1 MIMGILIFFELFKCI
16 MAISKPFTYE
26 TLIFV
31 LGFQQFLC
39 SFFGTYGKI
48 QQFHHHHKC
57 AKEKVMTTLSSGCQI
72 ASELQFVC
80 HKGVILIAKYI
91 QLPQGRRNVYGHTDW
106 SAQSFGKIILKT
118 QPGMIESVQTQ

>member
-1 MIMGILIFFELFKCI
+1 MKPLPLFWVFNHFCV
-16 MAISKPFTYE
+16 Y
-26 TLIFV
+26 V
-31 LGFQQFLC
+31 
-39 SFFGTYGKI
+39 FGTYGKI

-91 QLPQGRRNVYGHTDW
+91 YSRDTKGRVAQGIPNSK
-106 SAQSFGKIILKT
+106 SAIKVKFSLAY
-118 QPGMIESVQTQ
+118 